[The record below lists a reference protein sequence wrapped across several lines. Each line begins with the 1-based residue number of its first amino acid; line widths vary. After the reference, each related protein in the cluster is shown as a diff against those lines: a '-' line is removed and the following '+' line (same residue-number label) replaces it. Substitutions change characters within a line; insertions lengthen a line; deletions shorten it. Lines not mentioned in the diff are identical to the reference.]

1 MKSAHELAV
10 TEALALLERARK
22 AHDGAS
28 ASQLAVPLARALLVA
43 SRSSTEPHERER
55 AERLAALMDDRVGQA
70 FATAL
75 TDRVQRSSSGERV
88 VGAVRHLVETL
99 GVPRSLPHWDRLQL
113 RALNRFGSTVPE
125 LAARALRERIRQDAA
140 PYVVPAAPEALDA
153 FLRERR
159 QQNVRVNV
167 NHLGEQVL
175 GQEDAERYLA
185 AYIELLQRP
194 EVDTISVKLS
204 SIDSNIDLTSFDRS
218 LARLSDKLSRI
229 YRAAMQGARGAKL
242 VYLDMEAYRD
252 LDLTLEVFRRVLSQP
267 DFRDFTAGIVLQA
280 YVPDSFRKQTA
291 LAEWASERVGR
302 GGKPVRLRLV
312 KGANL
317 MMERIEAS
325 LEGFELPTYGS
336 KHEVDANFK
345 RMLRFACDRERAR
358 AVVLGVGSHNLFD
371 IALTLLL
378 RAQAGLEAEVELEML
393 EGMADPLR
401 RTVQRVAGRVLVYAP
416 SVDDKEFAAAVAYL
430 VRRLDENTS
439 QQNFLRHSFAMRP
452 DDASFVTEAER
463 FTRALAA
470 AEAVSS
476 APRRTQNRR
485 TEDDTPRR
493 AYFENEPNTDFSL
506 PQNRTWLAEEL
517 ALGTAREYEPLV
529 SRVAGS
535 DLDGSLRDGF
545 DPSRPGVVP
554 YRYAV
559 LDRREVRRAIDR
571 AAAAAPAWA
580 ATSPREREAL
590 LLQVADALRRAR
602 GELILT
608 MVLDAGKRPLEADAE
623 VSEAIDFAEYYARQ
637 HKRLRERFELAP
649 KGLVVVTP
657 PWNFPLAIGLGSA
670 LAALVTGNG
679 VLLKPPPETP
689 LVLARAAAICWEAG
703 IPEDALGIVFAE
715 DEDAEP
721 LVADPSVDAVMLTG
735 GSETARAFRRLRLEL
750 DLIAETGGKNALIV
764 SAVSDREQAI
774 QHAVKSAFGHSGQ
787 KCSAASL
794 LILEREVYRSAAFR
808 RQLADAVAGLPV
820 GSAWQPENVVTPLI
834 RPPSGALARGLAAPG
849 EGESFLVAPKI
860 HPENPRLVS
869 PGVLYGVTESSDYYR
884 EELFGPLL
892 GVMEARDLEHAIQL
906 ANGVPYGLTAGIASL
921 DEREQALFMATSQA
935 GNLYVNRPTTGAI
948 VGRQP
953 FGGRKA
959 SAFGHGAKAGGP
971 NYLLGLTRVLGERP
985 RVAAAVALSQG
996 PRDPAKRSA
1005 PEPPRN
1011 PDLGYL
1017 SPLVAECLKSADVA
1031 PGRELG
1037 RRIGSYERAF
1047 SEEIGLTHAQDHVL
1061 GHDDLL
1067 VYQPA
1072 HVLLLLGPDTNDLD
1086 FLATLAAAQLAGVE
1100 PRVLAHVT
1108 LKGDIYDGLAP
1119 MLARY
1124 GSATELQAEL
1134 EAESYDRLR
1143 VLGATLA
1150 ELGVDAGV
1158 LPPSVE
1164 VNPVSDSGY
1173 VELRRYVI
1181 EQSRSIARHR
1191 YGNVGLS
1198 SEGGV

>member
-22 AHDGAS
+22 APDAN
-28 ASQLAVPLARALLVA
+28 AAAELAIPLARALLVA
-43 SRSSTEPHERER
+43 SQSSTEAHERER
-55 AERLAALMDDRVGQA
+55 ADRLAALMDDRVGQA

-88 VGAVRHLVETL
+88 VGAVRHLVETW

-113 RALNRFGSTVPE
+113 RALNRFGSAVPE

-140 PYVVPAAPEALDA
+140 PYVVPAAPEVLDA

-175 GQEDAERYLA
+175 GQEDAERYLG
-185 AYIELLQRP
+185 AYIELLRRS

-204 SIDSNIDLTSFDRS
+204 SIDSNVDLTSFDRTLS
-218 LARLSDKLSRI
+218 RLCDKLARI
-229 YRAAMQGARGAKL
+229 YRTAMAGERGPKL

-252 LDLTLEVFRRVLSQP
+252 LDLTLEVFRRVLSKP
-267 DFRDFTAGIVLQA
+267 EFHGLTAGIVLQA
-280 YVPDSFRKQTA
+280 YVPDSFKKQAA
-291 LAEWASERVGR
+291 LAEWAAERVR
-302 GGKPVRLRLV
+302 GGGMPVRLRLV

-325 LEGFELPTYGS
+325 LEGFALPIYES

-358 AVVLGVGSHNLFD
+358 SVVLGVGSHNLFD

-439 QQNFLRHSFAMRP
+439 EQNFLRHSFAMLP
-452 DDASFVTEAER
+452 DDASFLREAER
-463 FTRALAA
+463 FTRALGAA
-470 AEAVSS
+470 DTVGSS
-476 APRRTQNRR
+476 PRRKQNRR
-485 TEDDTPRR
+485 TEEDTPRR
-493 AYFENEPNTDFSL
+493 AHFENEPNTDFSL
-506 PQNRTWLAEEL
+506 SQNRTWLAEEL
-517 ALGTAREYEPLV
+517 ALGTTREFEPLS
-529 SRVAGS
+529 SRVAGVE
-535 DLDGSLRDGF
+535 LPGTPRDGF

-559 LDRREVRRAIDR
+559 LDRADVRRAIDR
-571 AAAAAPAWA
+571 AAAAARAWA
-580 ATSPREREAL
+580 ATPAKQRETL
-590 LLQVADALRRAR
+590 LLAVADGLRRAR
-602 GELILT
+602 GELILA

-623 VSEAIDFAEYYARQ
+623 VSEAVDFAEYYARQ
-637 HKRLRERFELAP
+637 HARLRERFDLAP

-670 LAALVTGNG
+670 LAALVAGNG

-703 IPEDALGIVFAE
+703 IPGDALGLVFAE

-721 LVADPSVDAVMLTG
+721 LITDLSVDVVMLTG
-735 GSETARAFRRLRLEL
+735 GSETARAFRRLRLDL

-764 SAVSDREQAI
+764 SALSDREQAI

-794 LILEREVYRSAAFR
+794 LIVEREVYRSAAFR
-808 RQLADAVAGLPV
+808 RQLADAVVSLPV

-834 RPPSGALARGLAAPG
+834 RPPSGALSRGLSAPG
-849 EGESFLVAPKI
+849 KGESFLVAPKKYA
-860 HPENPRLVS
+860 ENPRLVG
-869 PGVLYGVTESSDYYR
+869 PGVLYGVTPSSDYYR

-892 GVMEARDLEHAIQL
+892 GVMEARDLEHAIEL

-921 DEREQALFMATSQA
+921 DEREQDRFMAASQA

-971 NYLLGLTRVLGERP
+971 NYLLGVARVLGERSRALASVP
-985 RVAAAVALSQG
+985 LSQG
-996 PRDPAKRSA
+996 PRDPAKRR
-1005 PEPPRN
+1005 PLEPARK

-1017 SPLVAECLKSADVA
+1017 APLVAECLKSADVE

-1037 RRIGSYERAF
+1037 RRIGSYERA
-1047 SEEIGLTHAQDHVL
+1047 SAEEIGAVHAQDHVL
-1061 GHDDLL
+1061 GHEDVLL
-1067 VYQPA
+1067 YQPA
-1072 HVLLLLGPDTNDLD
+1072 RVLLVLGPDTNDLD
-1086 FLATLAAAQLAGVE
+1086 FLATLSAAQLAGVE
-1100 PRVLAHVT
+1100 PRVLAHIT
-1108 LKGDIYDGLAP
+1108 LKGDIYEGLSP

-1124 GSATELQAEL
+1124 GSPAELRAEL
-1134 EAESYDRLR
+1134 EAEQYDRLR
-1143 VLGATLA
+1143 LLGATLG
-1150 ELGVDAGV
+1150 ELGVEPDV
-1158 LPPSVE
+1158 LPFSVE
-1164 VNPVSDSGY
+1164 AQPVSDSGY

-1191 YGNVGLS
+1191 YGNLGLKA
-1198 SEGGV
+1198 EGGV